1 MRKSIFR
8 RSILALGLASAL
20 AAPVAQAQ
28 TITLNGPGLR
38 APGSISVDPEGVP
51 TILAANDFDAAW
63 LLGYAHARARFFQ
76 MDFTRRAASGTLAEM
91 VGAAALANDVQIRN
105 LGLRRGAWATYVA
118 LNAELRGVLQA
129 YADGVNAWL
138 AANPLPPEYTGLELS
153 RAQPWTPVDSLVIG
167 KILAFQLSFDLDIE
181 PTLKLA
187 GYQAA
192 GQAAGFNGTALF
204 FEDTHRTAPGD
215 DRVSIP
221 GFLGKAGVQQEA
233 EPKSLAKDAPI
244 IDPSIVRLATQ
255 YKEAIQDHPLIGP
268 TLNFRE
274 GRGAS
279 NWWIIGGQHTQSGS
293 PILANDP
300 HLALDTPATFMET
313 HITSNDPRFSNRMN
327 VVGASVPGTPVNILG
342 CTEPFCWGLTT
353 NPLDVTDAYQE
364 QLRLNTYGL
373 PSHTI
378 YQGQLEPVV
387 LVFQSY
393 FANNVGDGTADNLS
407 RVNSIGYLN
416 GAATVLVPRRNF
428 GPIVSIDTA
437 SSTGLSVQYTGW
449 GATFELE
456 AFRRIG
462 RAQNLAEFREA
473 LTFFDVGS
481 QNFAYADKEGNIAYY
496 TTAEAPI
503 RDDLQNLM
511 TADGGRPPFVIRD
524 GSGTLRHE
532 WLPVQNPQQN
542 QALPYEVLPLDE
554 MPQVVNP
561 ASGYIANANND
572 PVGNTLDNNPLNQ
585 LRPGGGLYYLDKGY
599 SAYRQGRID
608 RLIQSAIASGQPITV
623 NQVKQMQANNQPL
636 DAELLTPYL
645 LTAGSNALSDGA
657 WSQLAALGADP
668 AVQAALVRLAQWDF
682 STPTGLPQGFD
693 PFENPLALS
702 PPTATEI
709 TNSTA
714 ATIFAGWRSQA
725 IRNIVDTTLGRVG
738 LGGALP
744 GNEESA
750 RTIKNLLDNFAAR
763 GGVGASG
770 LNFFAVSG
778 APDAASAR
786 DFLLLK
792 SLKDALDLYA
802 SDSFAAAF
810 GNSTNIDDYRWGLL
824 HRIVFDHPLGSQVPA
839 LNLPGPNPFPLVDV
853 GPGLPGVARP
863 GGYEVVDASSHS
875 LRADGVNEFMFGSG
889 PNRRFVGHMTPT
901 GATYEQILPGGQSG
915 VITDG
920 AAYISQ
926 LPRWLVNAYKP
937 LIVDLNTVQAIEIQ
951 RIDFQPR

>member
-1 MRKSIFR
+1 MRTSLFR
-8 RSILALGLASAL
+8 RSLLTLGLATAL
-20 AAPVAQAQ
+20 ALPVQAQ
-28 TITLNGPGLR
+28 TIQLDGPGLK

-51 TILAANDFDAAW
+51 TILASNDFDAAW
-63 LLGYAHARARFFQ
+63 LLGYAHAQARFFQ
-76 MDFTRRAASGTLAEM
+76 MDFSRRGSSGTLAEL
-91 VGAAALANDVQIRN
+91 VGPAALSNDVQIRT
-105 LGLRRGAWATYVA
+105 LGLRRAAWATYVA
-118 LNAELRGVLQA
+118 LNDELRGVLKA

-138 AANPLPPEYTGLELS
+138 AANPLPPEYAGLEIS

-167 KILAFQLSFDLDIE
+167 KILAFNLSFDLDID
-181 PTLKLA
+181 PTLRLA
-187 GYQAA
+187 AYQAA

-215 DRVSIP
+215 DRISIP
-221 GFLGKAGVQQEA
+221 GFLTKAGVNRDA
-233 EPKSLAKDAPI
+233 SKSVVDQAPV
-244 IDPSIVRLATQ
+244 IDPSLVRLASN
-255 YKEAIQDHPLIGP
+255 YRAAIENHPLIAP
-268 TLNFRE
+268 TLQFRE

-300 HLALDTPATFMET
+300 HLSLNTPATFMET
-313 HITSNDPRFSNRMN
+313 HITSTDARYPNPMN
-327 VVGASVPGTPVNILG
+327 VVGTSAPGTPVNLMG
-342 CTEPFCWGLTT
+342 CTDFHCWGLTT

-387 LVFQSY
+387 IVFQSY
-393 FANNVGDGTADNLS
+393 YANSIGDGVADTVG
-407 RVNSIGYLN
+407 RVNDIGYLN

-456 AFRRIG
+456 AFRRVS
-462 RAQNLAEFREA
+462 RAENLSEFREA
-473 LTFFDVGS
+473 LTYFDVGS

-503 RDDLQNLM
+503 RDDLQNLL
-511 TADGGRPPFVIRD
+511 TADGGRPPFLIRD
-524 GSGTLRHE
+524 GSGTFRHE
-532 WLPVQNPQQN
+532 WLPVSNPQQN
-542 QALPYEVLPLDE
+542 QAVPFEVLSLAE
-554 MPQVVNP
+554 MPQSVNP

-572 PVGNTLDNNPLNQ
+572 PVGVTLDNNPLNQ
-585 LRPGGGLYYLDKGY
+585 LRPGGGLYYLEKGY
-599 SAYRQGRID
+599 SAYRMGRID
-608 RLIQSAIASGQPITV
+608 RMIQSAIASGQPISV

-645 LTAGSNALSDGA
+645 LTAGSNALGDGA
-657 WSQLAALGADP
+657 WAPLAALGAD
-668 AVQAALVRLAQWDF
+668 AGVQAALVRLAQWDF
-682 STPTGLPQGFD
+682 STPTGIQQGFD
-693 PFENPLALS
+693 PFDN
-702 PPTATEI
+702 PTALPAPSDAEI
-709 TNSTA
+709 LNSTA
-714 ATIFAGWRSQA
+714 ATVFVGWRSKA
-725 IRNIVDTTLGRVG
+725 IRNIVDATLSQVG
-738 LGGALP
+738 LGSALP

-750 RTIKNLLDNFAAR
+750 RTLKNLLDNFGAA

-770 LNFFAVSG
+770 LNFFNVAD

-792 SLKDALDLYA
+792 SLRDALDMYA
-802 SDSFAAAF
+802 SDDFTAAF
-810 GNSTNIDDYRWGLL
+810 ANSTNIDDYRWGLL
-824 HRIVFDHPLGSQVPA
+824 HRIVFDHPLGGA
-839 LNLPGPNPFPLVDV
+839 LNIPGPNPFPFTDV
-853 GPGLPGVARP
+853 GPGLPGLARP

-926 LPRWLVNAYKP
+926 LPRWLTNLYKP
-937 LIVDLNTVQAIEIQ
+937 LVIDVDTVQAIEIQ
-951 RIDFQPR
+951 RVDFQPR